1 MKKNFENQNFAW
13 HRVKDI
19 SFDDY
24 RRDFLSNGEGKIREA
39 YQRAFELRNFEINL
53 YWKRAIYFWA
63 FITTIYAAYYKVWT
77 SNACL
82 LGYFPLVVLA
92 GLGFFFSVGWIFAL
106 IGSKHWQENWENHI
120 ELLEDYVTGPLYK
133 TYQSGSFSV
142 TNVNSAIAWVIA
154 ACAGAFFVVNVKEY
168 LAVGFSGPAFDLV
181 FILGCMCIVAFCF
194 VGFLAFKANSK
205 GNVAKNGKI
214 QFDQKKGK

>member
-1 MKKNFENQNFAW
+1 M
-13 HRVKDI
+13 
-19 SFDDY
+19 
-24 RRDFLSNGEGKIREA
+24 
-39 YQRAFELRNFEINL
+39 
-53 YWKRAIYFWA
+53 
-63 FITTIYAAYYKVWT
+63 
-77 SNACL
+77 
-82 LGYFPLVVLA
+82 LA

-154 ACAGAFFVVNVKEY
+154 VCAGAFFVVNVKEY

-214 QFDQKKGK
+214 QFDQKRGK

>member
-1 MKKNFENQNFAW
+1 MKRIFENQSFAW

-39 YQRAFELRNFEINL
+39 YRQAFELRNFEIKL

-168 LAVGFSGPAFDLV
+168 LVRQKFDVEITFAL
-181 FILGCMCIVAFCF
+181 FTLCIFLCF
-194 VGFLAFKANSK
+194 VGLVVFFFSAK
-205 GNVAKNGKI
+205 GNLSKDGNVL
-214 QFDQKKGK
+214 FDQKRKRK

>member
-1 MKKNFENQNFAW
+1 MKRIFENQSFAW

-24 RRDFLSNGEGKIREA
+24 RKDFLSDGEGKIREA
-39 YQRAFELRNFEINL
+39 YRQAFELRNFEIKL

-77 SNACL
+77 SLDCH
-82 LGYFPLVVLA
+82 LGYLSLVVLA
-92 GLGFFFSVGWIFAL
+92 DLGFFFSVGWIFAL
-106 IGSKHWQENWENHI
+106 TGSKHWQENWENHI

-133 TYQSGSFSV
+133 TYRSGSFSV

-154 ACAGAFFVVNVKEY
+154 FCAGAFFVVNVKEY
-168 LAVGFSGPAFDLV
+168 LTRQKFDVEIAFAL
-181 FILGCMCIVAFCF
+181 FTLCIFLCF
-194 VGFLAFKANSK
+194 VGLVVFFFSAK
-205 GNVAKNGKI
+205 GNLSKDGNVL
-214 QFDQKKGK
+214 FDQKRKRK